1 MKRVRKIAN
10 EFAKDMKINSLP
22 VEMEKL
28 EEIAKS
34 NGWEIIP
41 YSKGYN
47 FIKAENLERY
57 CYTSKGFTYSSLDC
71 TIIFIKDDLGYLD
84 KINVICHE
92 MGHLVLRHIAIGTN
106 QKSNTA
112 NNEDKIQELEADA
125 FSLEL
130 QVPTYLMQQLKITTT
145 RSLVDNGILSREN
158 AKKRGRY
165 YISDIYANNNFF
177 KISLITIV
185 LIIVI
190 LVTFYITS
198 SYYKANSENSLL
210 KMHQTI
216 SSETT
221 SETTETTSI
230 LAYDTTSGE
239 MVYITKT
246 GSKYHKQDCY
256 YIKNSET
263 IALTVEQAEQQ
274 GYSPC
279 AVCIGY

>member
-57 CYTSKGFTYSSLDC
+57 YYTSKGFTYSSPNC
-71 TIIFIKDDLGYLD
+71 IIIFIKDDLEYLD

-125 FSLEL
+125 FALEL
-130 QVPTYLMQQLKITTT
+130 QSPTYLMQQLRITTVQ
-145 RSLVDNGILSREN
+145 SLVDNGILSNKN
-158 AKKRGRY
+158 AKKRIKY
-165 YISDIYANNNFF
+165 YISDIYANNHFL
-177 KISLITIV
+177 KISLNILFIA
-185 LIIVI
+185 IVI
-190 LVTFYITS
+190 LITFCITKN
-198 SYYKANSENSLL
+198 YYKTNSENTTLNR
-210 KMHQTI
+210 HQTI
-216 SSETT
+216 NSETT
-221 SETTETTSI
+221 SEITSI
-230 LAYDTTSGE
+230 LVHDATSDE
-239 MVYITKT
+239 TVYITKSGT
-246 GSKYHKQDCY
+246 KYHKQNCY
-256 YIKNSET
+256 YIKNSNVLS
-263 IALTVEQAEQQ
+263 LTVEQAEQQ

-279 AVCIGY
+279 AVCFND

>member
-57 CYTSKGFTYSSLDC
+57 YYTSKGFTYSSPNC
-71 TIIFIKDDLGYLD
+71 IIIFIKDDLEYLD

-125 FSLEL
+125 FALEL
-130 QVPTYLMQQLKITTT
+130 QSPTYLMQQLRITTVQ
-145 RSLVDNGILSREN
+145 SLVDNGILSNKN
-158 AKKRGRY
+158 AKKRIKY
-165 YISDIYANNNFF
+165 YISDIYANNHFL
-177 KISLITIV
+177 KISLNILFIA
-185 LIIVI
+185 IVI
-190 LVTFYITS
+190 LITFCITKN
-198 SYYKANSENSLL
+198 YYKTNSENSTLNR
-210 KMHQTI
+210 HQTI
-216 SSETT
+216 NSETT
-221 SETTETTSI
+221 SEITSI
-230 LAYDTTSGE
+230 LVHDATSDKT
-239 MVYITKT
+239 VYITKSGT
-246 GSKYHKQDCY
+246 KYHKQNCY
-256 YIKNSET
+256 YIKDSNTAS
-263 IALTVEQAEQQ
+263 LTVEQAEQQ

-279 AVCIGY
+279 AVCFND